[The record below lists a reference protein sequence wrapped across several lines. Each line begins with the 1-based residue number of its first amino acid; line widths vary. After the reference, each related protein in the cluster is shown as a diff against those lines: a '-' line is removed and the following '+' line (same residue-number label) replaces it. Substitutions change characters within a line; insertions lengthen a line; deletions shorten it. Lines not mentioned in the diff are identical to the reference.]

1 MMSDETTPL
10 KSSCSRSNH
19 DHNHGHGSTTTST
32 NKKVVALDLAPAPD
46 PKADGILNESQN
58 ILVLF
63 RLEDFRR
70 RSHVNFW
77 LALACLLCC
86 GINIGLFT
94 LNYTLHHD
102 PNPPLV
108 SERTFHLTEF
118 WTTFLYSLIDA
129 YALVTSPK
137 TLLTIC
143 NNTLLLKIL
152 FFFNI
157 VAALV
162 PAMLITLDTE
172 YFEEVAHELEYINE
186 FSLSLVSFILL
197 ASLLKKPNDSSN
209 NTSPTGTTT
218 SFALVI
224 MSLIVAV
231 ITFAVY
237 NFGHEEA
244 AHYFEFGF
252 NISTCL
258 VTFWFCMD
266 NRFLAELEMGQILFG
281 IHRDCGL
288 CKSNAG
294 GMLMLGRAATSVT
307 TIHHWRGPQPA
318 YDDESTTVPSGGVD
332 EPAFLVAYDTTNGSD
347 GGEAKSPV

>member
-1 MMSDETTPL
+1 M
-10 KSSCSRSNH
+10 
-19 DHNHGHGSTTTST
+19 
-32 NKKVVALDLAPAPD
+32 
-46 PKADGILNESQN
+46 
-58 ILVLF
+58 
-63 RLEDFRR
+63 
-70 RSHVNFW
+70 
-77 LALACLLCC
+77 
-86 GINIGLFT
+86 
-94 LNYTLHHD
+94 
-102 PNPPLV
+102 
-108 SERTFHLTEF
+108 EF

-143 NNTLLLKIL
+143 NNTVLLKIL

-172 YFEEVAHELEYINE
+172 YFEDVAHELEYINE

-197 ASLLKKPNDSSN
+197 ASLLKKPNNTTDTDTDTGN
-209 NTSPTGTTT
+209 NNNMILTGTTT
-218 SFALVI
+218 SFALVV

-231 ITFAVY
+231 ITFTVY

-281 IHRDCGL
+281 IHRDCRL

-294 GMLMLGRAATSVT
+294 GMLLGDATSVT
-307 TIHHWRGPQPA
+307 TIHHWRRPA
-318 YDDESTTVPSGGVD
+318 AEAPYNDNDDDDGSAANGVD
-332 EPAFLVAYDTTNGSD
+332 ESSAFLVAYDSTT
-347 GGEAKSPV
+347 GGEILSPV